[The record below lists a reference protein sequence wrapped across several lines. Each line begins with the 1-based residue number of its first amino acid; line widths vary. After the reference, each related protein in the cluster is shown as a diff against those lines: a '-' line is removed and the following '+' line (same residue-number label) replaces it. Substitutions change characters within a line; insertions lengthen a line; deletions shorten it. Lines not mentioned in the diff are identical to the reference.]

1 MSNKKVIYT
10 SKAPSPIGPYSQAV
24 QIGNLVFI
32 SGQIA
37 LDTISNLVTATSI
50 EDEIIQVFENIKNI
64 CEESG
69 ATLNDIVKINLYL
82 TDLTNFNV
90 VNNIMAEYFTYPY
103 PARAAVEVTGLPKGA
118 NFEAEAILA
127 LDPK

>member
-24 QIGNLVFI
+24 QCGNLVFI

-37 LDTISNLVTATSI
+37 LDTIGNLVTATSI

-82 TDLTNFNV
+82 TDLSNFNV
-90 VNNIMAEYFTYPY
+90 VNNIMAEYFHYPY
-103 PARAAVEVTGLPKGA
+103 PARAVVEVTGLPKGA

-127 LDPK
+127 LDSK